1 MADVADREYAGHAG
15 LHRQGRPV
23 ERPAGRQASA
33 AGEVRN
39 HRENAKDAHQAYRR
53 SGLQVRRRPRW
64 HSHPGGEAGLAPI
77 KALSYV
83 KRGLEALKIRWIE
96 IEDAKADDV
105 IATPVS
111 RVPAGRDILITS
123 GDRDKYQLVA
133 DRVLVLNTAMRPGHR
148 LIGPKQ
154 IEARYGVPP
163 SAWCCRTGLAGD
175 PSDGIKGIPGI
186 GPATA
191 SASFRAACTS
201 ASGRLTG
208 RRGQR
213 ILDNMTAAVRCRDLA
228 RMRTDIPSRT
238 PQTASHPPRC
248 PHPPTSSRCST
259 CGDKGVS
266 RVACPGDN
274 PRLCSQVKSE
284 RCQQGSRIVSAASAG
299 LRARLTSSAW
309 RASIPLPA
317 MVQTPSA
324 MVV

>member
-201 ASGRLTG
+201 ASGQAHRPERAAHSRQHDG
-208 RRGQR
+208 CCPVPGPRAHAYRHPVAHAPDGQ
-213 ILDNMTAAVRCRDLA
+213 
-228 RMRTDIPSRT
+228 PS
-238 PQTASHPPRC
+238 PS
-248 PHPPTSSRCST
+248 
-259 CGDKGVS
+259 
-266 RVACPGDN
+266 
-274 PRLCSQVKSE
+274 
-284 RCQQGSRIVSAASAG
+284 
-299 LRARLTSSAW
+299 
-309 RASIPLPA
+309 LPA
-317 MVQTPSA
+317 PA
-324 MVV
+324 DVVTLLDLW